1 MSVIKRLS
9 LYEFTLMGPRFSLV
23 VLSVSDRGIFFF
35 FFLIYENFVGTLE
48 TVRYR
53 EESFNIRQVSV
64 FLRDST
70 VIKTPPS

>member
-1 MSVIKRLS
+1 MNLLSWGRDSVS
-9 LYEFTLMGPRFSLV
+9 V